1 MTDLK
6 HTNDTQLFSDFDQ
19 HCMKRALTLSR
30 RGLGKTSPNPMVGA
44 LIAREGRI
52 LGEGWH
58 RRYGGKHAESEA
70 IGAVAAAG
78 ETATGAT
85 LYCTLEPCCFTAP
98 DKHQPPCA
106 ELVIKSGVR
115 RVVIAS
121 LDPHRRVN
129 GAGAAML
136 RKAGIAV
143 ETGLFAAAEAEV
155 NRAYRTFQRAGRP
168 FVHLK
173 IAQTLD
179 GRIAAPKAALHE
191 DIVSADQWI
200 TDEAARKIV
209 HRMRAE
215 YDAVLVGKG
224 TVLADDP
231 ELTVRLVRGRNPL
244 RVILGLGLPEEAK
257 VLTLPDR
264 KNTLVICA
272 AAAADGAA
280 KLRGMGVDV
289 ICLDADATERGLPL
303 QPVLEALGA
312 KGVRS
317 VLVEGGSR
325 IFSSFLREG
334 LWDRITVFIAPI
346 ILGNGVGAVSGL
358 GINTIRDAL
367 RLTDVSFRRVGDQL
381 LFEGNHVYRNC

>member
-1 MTDLK
+1 MADRG

-19 HCMKRALTLSR
+19 HCMKRALTLAR

-58 RRYGGKHAESEA
+58 RRYGGKHAEAEA
-70 IGAVAAAG
+70 ITAAAAAG
-78 ETATGAT
+78 ETVAGAT

-106 ELVIKSGVR
+106 ELVIKNGVR

-136 RKAGIAV
+136 RKAGINV
-143 ETGLFAAAEAEV
+143 ETGLCAAAEMEL
-155 NRAYRTFQRAGRP
+155 NRAYRTFQRTGRP

-179 GRIAAPKAALHE
+179 GRIAAPKAAAHE
-191 DIVSADQWI
+191 DPVQADRWI

-244 RVILGLGLPEEAK
+244 RVILGLGLPEGSK

-272 AAAADGAA
+272 AADGAA
-280 KLRGMGVDV
+280 TLRDMGVDV
-289 ICLDADATERGLPL
+289 ICLDADSTEGGLPL

-312 KGVRS
+312 RGVRS

-346 ILGNGVGAVSGL
+346 ILGDGVDAVSGL